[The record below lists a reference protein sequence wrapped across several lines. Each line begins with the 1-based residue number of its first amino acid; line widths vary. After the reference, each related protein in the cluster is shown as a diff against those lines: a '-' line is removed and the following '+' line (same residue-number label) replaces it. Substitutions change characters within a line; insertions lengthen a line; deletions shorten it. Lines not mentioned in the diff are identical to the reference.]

1 MAAGIG
7 GYNRGALTPSRAFRI
22 AVAIALTAYVI
33 LSSDP
38 GAIARAAA
46 SAHIGWIAAAVVL
59 VLADRTINA
68 FRWLVLLRAVTAGT
82 RPPLPAILR
91 IFFVSSFVGN
101 FLPSIGGDVY
111 RAYQLAQLGVRSS
124 EAAASVLMDR
134 AAGVVSMVALAAIGL
149 SLLPD
154 TDLPG
159 LSPALAIVGAICAV
173 AAAGIFS
180 ARAAGVAIALA
191 NRVPSE
197 RVRRVARS
205 LVEAVRRYADHHA
218 ALSTVVLLSV
228 GVQALRV
235 VQAYF
240 LGQALA
246 IDQPLIVYF
255 AFVPAVTLAMQLPVT
270 VAGLGVTQYAFERL
284 FGSVGVAPSQSVALS
299 ILFLA
304 LGTIGNLPGG
314 LLYLS
319 GGRAAGP
326 AAASTAG
333 GGHS

>member
-1 MAAGIG
+1 M
-7 GYNRGALTPSRAFRI
+7 TPARAFRI
-22 AVAIALTAYVI
+22 AVAVALTAYVV
-33 LSSDP
+33 LRSDP

-46 SAHIGWIAAAVVL
+46 SAQIAWVAAAVVL
-59 VLADRTINA
+59 VLADRVINA
-68 FRWLVLLRAVTAGT
+68 FRWLVLLRAVAAGT
-82 RPPLPAILR
+82 RPPLAAILR

-134 AAGVVSMVALAAIGL
+134 AAGVISMVAMAAVGL
-149 SLLPD
+149 WWLPD
-154 TDLPG
+154 ADLPA
-159 LSPALAIVGAICAV
+159 LSPALAVISAICAI

-180 ARAAGVAIALA
+180 ARGARVAVALA
-191 NRVPSE
+191 GRIPSAPM
-197 RVRRVARS
+197 RRVARS
-205 LVEAVRRYADHHA
+205 LVEAVRRYADHRA
-218 ALSTVVLLSV
+218 ALATVLLLSV

-240 LGQALA
+240 LGLALA
-246 IDQPLIVYF
+246 IEQPLIVYF

-270 VAGLGVTQYAFERL
+270 VAGLGVSQYAFERL
-284 FGSVGVAPSQSVALS
+284 FAAVGVAPSQSVALS

-319 GGRAAGP
+319 GGGDPAP
-326 AAASTAG
+326 AATSNAG
-333 GGHS
+333 GRQT